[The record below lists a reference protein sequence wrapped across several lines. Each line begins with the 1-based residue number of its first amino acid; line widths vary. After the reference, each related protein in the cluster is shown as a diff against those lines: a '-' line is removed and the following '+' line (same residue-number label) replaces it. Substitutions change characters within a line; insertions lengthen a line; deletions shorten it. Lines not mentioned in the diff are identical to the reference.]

1 MVKNWAANID
11 SWNLSRSREELFELM
26 RTKRADLHKYL
37 EDKLDVDSA
46 ILSGIN
52 PKLKF
57 EVHSIRPSMRIDWN
71 EQPRLQ
77 WVIELTQRIP
87 QYADTAAE
95 GIGAAPDYYFRGGCT
110 LLVDADT
117 GKVRY
122 SVKKPLNDARK
133 EKQRRFL
140 LEEGNESL
148 AATYFGDVTTE
159 GNEPF
164 AMLHRF

>member
-1 MVKNWAANID
+1 
-11 SWNLSRSREELFELM
+11 M
-26 RTKRADLHKYL
+26 RKKRAELHDYL
-37 EDKLDVDSA
+37 EGKLDLGSA
-46 ILSGIN
+46 VLSGLD

-87 QYADTAAE
+87 QYVDPAAE
-95 GIGAAPDYYFRGGCT
+95 GTSAAPDYYFRGGCT

-122 SVKKPLNDARK
+122 SVKKPLTDSRK
-133 EKQRRFL
+133 ERQRRFL

-148 AATYFGDVTTE
+148 AATYFGDATTD
-159 GNEPF
+159 GDEPF